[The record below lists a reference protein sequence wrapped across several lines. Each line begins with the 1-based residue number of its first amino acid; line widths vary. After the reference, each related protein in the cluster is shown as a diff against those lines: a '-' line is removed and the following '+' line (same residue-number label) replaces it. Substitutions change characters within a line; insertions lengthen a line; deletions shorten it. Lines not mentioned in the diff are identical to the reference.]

1 MKLQTQEEKQLQQL
15 LQIECSI
22 QKTYQNFQ
30 KLYQQKNY
38 SNLHQE
44 IKTYQNLAY
53 KIEDYLLTQTLSTK
67 TTLQLYRY
75 VDNYIKNKSD
85 LSDLVAICQEEKETM
100 QWRRLRVKLKNKL
113 QEDKNNYIYS
123 YFTQPFI
130 QENKEE
136 KELVQEQTAYTFLYF
151 INEYCQDEKLPND
164 IRQKL
169 IAAKFNWTFI
179 AKQEMIDKNQKISFS
194 SLQHNTTYQRQKNI
208 LGMSLID
215 QQLKLLFNNSDQTI
229 KKEQATCFSKMLLH
243 QCLLRTGLLLAN
255 QQQVNQI
262 QTDFQQLVQNKN
274 YQDKKLALQMISNAF
289 YQHKKDVKKVTTHD
303 NPCLTK

>member
-30 KLYQQKNY
+30 RLYQQKNY

-100 QWRRLRVKLKNKL
+100 HWRRLRVKLKNKL

-136 KELVQEQTAYTFLYF
+136 KELVQEQTAYAFLYF
-151 INEYCQDEKLPND
+151 INEYCQEEKLPND

-179 AKQEMIDKNQKISFS
+179 AKQEMIDKNQKISFP
-194 SLQHNTTYQRQKNI
+194 SLQHSIPYQRQKNI
-208 LGMSLID
+208 LGMSLVD
-215 QQLKLLFNNSDQTI
+215 QQLKMLFNNSDQTI
-229 KKEQATCFSKMLLH
+229 KKEQTTCFSKMLLH
-243 QCLLRTGLLLAN
+243 QCLLRTGLLLVN

-262 QTDFQQLVQNKN
+262 QTDFQQLVQNET

-289 YQHKKDVKKVTTHD
+289 YQHKKDVKKVTAQD